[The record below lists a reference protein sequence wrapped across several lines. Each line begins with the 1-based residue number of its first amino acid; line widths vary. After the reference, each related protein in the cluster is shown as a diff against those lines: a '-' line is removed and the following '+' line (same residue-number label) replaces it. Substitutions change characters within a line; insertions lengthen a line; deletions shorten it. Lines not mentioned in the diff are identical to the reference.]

1 MAATNGASPAQLKQT
16 VSETI
21 DGQFNTIT
29 GIADRILRHP
39 ETGYKE
45 FETAGVVDEWLTKLD
60 IPHETGIALTGVK
73 AVLDTGR
80 PGPTVAIMGELDA
93 LPVPD
98 HPHANPETGAAHAC
112 GHNNQIASM
121 LGAAM
126 GLTQSGAV
134 DELCGKLV
142 FIAVPA
148 EEYVEVGFRQSLRDR
163 GAIEFLGGKPEF
175 IRLGAFD
182 DVDFAMMV
190 HTTSS
195 PEDGIVCMTGTSN
208 GTVAKHVTYHG
219 RAAHAA
225 GAPHRGI
232 NALNAATLAFTAIQ
246 FQRETFKEEDTVRAH
261 FIIKR
266 GGEVNNVI
274 PALVQMEGKV
284 RGKTMEAMLEANEK
298 VQRALKA
305 GALATGA
312 TVHIETF
319 PGYFPMIHHTPLA
332 DLYRE
337 NAVSLVGDEN
347 IKTRDHGTGSTD
359 MGDVMHV
366 VRGIHPAA
374 GGATGT
380 GHGNDFLLADANHAI
395 MYPAKLMAQ
404 TAVDLLSNGA
414 DTAHRVMEETKPPL
428 TKDEYLTQLRSLA
441 QTEEYNGVDE

>member
-1 MAATNGASPAQLKQT
+1 MAGTNGSTTAQLKQ
-16 VSETI
+16 SIGETI
-21 DGQFNTIT
+21 DGQFGAIT
-29 GIADRILRHP
+29 GIAERILAHP

-45 FETAGVVDEWLTKLD
+45 FETAGLVDEWLTQLG
-60 IPHETGIALTGVK
+60 IPHATGIAVTGVK

-98 HPHANPETGAAHAC
+98 HPHANPDTGAAHAC

-121 LGAAM
+121 LGAAI
-126 GLTQSGAV
+126 GFTQSGV
-134 DELCGKLV
+134 LNRLCGKLV

-148 EEYVEVGFRQSLRDR
+148 EEYVEVGFRQSLRDK
-163 GAIEFLGGKPEF
+163 GTIEFLGGKPEF

-182 DVDFAMMV
+182 DVDFAMLV

-225 GAPHRGI
+225 GSPHRGI

-246 FQRETFKEEDTVRAH
+246 FQRETFKDEDTVRAH

-274 PALVQMEGKV
+274 PAVAQMEGKV
-284 RGKTMEAMLEANEK
+284 RGKTMEAMLEANVK

-312 TVHIETF
+312 AVHIETF
-319 PGYFPMIHHTPLA
+319 PGYFPMIHHPPLA

-337 NAVSLVGDEN
+337 NAVTLVGNEN

-366 VRGIHPAA
+366 VRAIQPAA

-380 GHGNDFLLADANHAI
+380 GHGKDFLLSDADHAI
-395 MYPAKLMAQ
+395 MHPAKLMAQ
-404 TAVDLLSNGA
+404 TAVDLLANGA
-414 DTAHRVMEETKPPL
+414 ETAHRVMEETKPPM
-428 TKDEYLTQLRSLA
+428 TKDDYLTQLRSLA
-441 QTEEYNGVDE
+441 QIEEYDGAEQ

>member
-1 MAATNGASPAQLKQT
+1 MAGTNGATPESLKQ
-16 VSETI
+16 SASKHI
-21 DGQFNTIT
+21 DGQFDAIT
-29 GIADRILRHP
+29 GIAERILGHP
-39 ETGYKE
+39 ETGFNE
-45 FETAGVVDEWLTKLD
+45 HETAGVVDEWLTKLD
-60 IPHETGIALTGVK
+60 LPHETGIALTGAK

-98 HPHANPETGAAHAC
+98 HPHAHPVTGAAHAC

-126 GLTQSGAV
+126 GLTQSGVV
-134 DELCGKLV
+134 DHLCGKLV

-148 EEYVEVGFRQSLRDR
+148 EEYVEIGFRQSLRDQ
-163 GAIEFLGGKPEF
+163 GKIEFLGGKPEF

-190 HTTSS
+190 HTSS
-195 PEDGIVCMTGTSN
+195 SAEDGVVCMTGTSN

-225 GAPHRGI
+225 GAPHKGI
-232 NALNAATLAFTAIQ
+232 NALNAATLAFTALQ
-246 FQRETFKEEDTVRAH
+246 FQRETFREEDTVRAH

-266 GGEVNNVI
+266 GGDVNNVI

-298 VQRALKA
+298 VERALKA

-337 NAVSLVGDEN
+337 NAVALVGEEQ
-347 IKTRDHGTGSTD
+347 ISSRPHGTGSTD

-380 GHGNDFLLADANHAI
+380 GHGNDFLLSDADHAI
-395 MYPAKLMAQ
+395 ITPAKLMAH
-404 TAVDLLSNGA
+404 TTIDLLANGA

-441 QTEEYNGVDE
+441 RTVEYDGVEE

>member
-1 MAATNGASPAQLKQT
+1 MATANGRTPAQLKQT

-21 DGQFNTIT
+21 DSQFDAIT
-29 GIADRILRHP
+29 GIAERILGHP

-45 FETAGVVDEWLTKLD
+45 FETAGVVDEWLTRLD
-60 IPHETGIALTGVK
+60 IPHETGIAVTGAK

-80 PGPTVAIMGELDA
+80 PGPSVAIMGELDA

-98 HPHANPETGAAHAC
+98 HPHAHPETGAAHAC

-126 GLTQSGAV
+126 GFAQSGV
-134 DELCGKLV
+134 LNNLCGKLV

-148 EEYVEVGFRQSLRDR
+148 EEYVEVGFRQSLRDQ
-163 GAIEFLGGKPEF
+163 GTIEFLGGKPEF

-190 HTTSS
+190 HTSS
-195 PEDGIVCMTGTSN
+195 NAEDGIVCMTGTSN

-225 GAPHRGI
+225 GAPHKGI

-246 FQRETFKEEDTVRAH
+246 FQRETFREEDTVRAH

-337 NAVSLVGDEN
+337 NAAALVGEES
-347 IKTRDHGTGSTD
+347 ISTRDHGTGSTD

-366 VRGIHPAA
+366 VRAIHPAA

-380 GHGNDFLLADANHAI
+380 GHGNDFLLSDANHAI
-395 MYPAKLMAQ
+395 IMPAKLMAQ
-404 TAVDLLSNGA
+404 TAIDLLSNGA
-414 DTAHRVMEETKPPL
+414 ETAQRVMEETQPPL
-428 TKDEYLTQLRSLA
+428 TKDDYLTQLRSLA
-441 QTEEYNGVDE
+441 QTEEYNGA

>member
-1 MAATNGASPAQLKQT
+1 MAGTNGAAPAQLKLA

-21 DGQFNTIT
+21 NAQSDSIT
-29 GIADRILRHP
+29 GIAERILGHP

-45 FETAGVVDEWLTKLD
+45 YETAGVVDEWLNRLD
-60 IPHETGIALTGVK
+60 IPHETGIAVTGVR
-73 AVLDTGR
+73 AELDTGR

-126 GLTQSGAV
+126 GLTQSGV
-134 DELCGKLV
+134 LEKLCGKLV

-148 EEYVEVGFRQSLRDR
+148 EEYVEVGFRQSLRDN
-163 GAIEFLGGKPEF
+163 GTIEFLGGKPEF

-190 HTTSS
+190 HTSS
-195 PEDGIVCMTGTSN
+195 NAEDGIVCMTGTSN

-225 GAPHRGI
+225 GSPHRGI

-246 FQRETFKEEDTVRAH
+246 FQRETFKDEDTVRAH

-337 NAVSLVGDEN
+337 NAVALVGDEN
-347 IKTRDHGTGSTD
+347 IKSRDHGTGSTD

-366 VRGIHPAA
+366 VRAIHPAA

-380 GHGNDFLLADANHAI
+380 GHGNDFLLADPNHAI
-395 MYPAKLMAQ
+395 ITPAKLMAQ

-414 DTAHRVMEETKPPL
+414 ETAQRVMEETKPPL
-428 TKDEYLTQLRSLA
+428 TKEEYLTQLRSLA
-441 QTEEYNGVDE
+441 QTEEYNGAEQ

>member
-1 MAATNGASPAQLKQT
+1 MPGTNGGTTAQLKQSI
-16 VSETI
+16 SETI
-21 DGQFNTIT
+21 DGQFGAIT
-29 GIADRILRHP
+29 GIAERILGHP

-45 FETAGVVDEWLTKLD
+45 FETAGLVDDWLTQLA
-60 IPHETGIALTGVK
+60 IPHTTGIAVTGVK

-121 LGAAM
+121 LGTAI
-126 GLTQSGAV
+126 GFTQSNV
-134 DELCGKLV
+134 LDHLCGKLV

-148 EEYVEVGFRQSLRDR
+148 EEYVEVGFRQSLRDK
-163 GAIEFLGGKPEF
+163 GTIEFLGGKPEF

-225 GAPHRGI
+225 GAPHKGI

-246 FQRETFKEEDTVRAH
+246 FQRETFKDEDTARAH

-274 PALVQMEGKV
+274 PAVVQMEGKV
-284 RGKTMEAMLEANEK
+284 RGKTMEAMQDANKK

-319 PGYFPMIHHTPLA
+319 PGYFPMIHHTPFA

-337 NAVSLVGDEN
+337 NAIALVGEEN

-380 GHGNDFLLADANHAI
+380 GHGNDFLLNDADHAI
-395 MYPAKLMAQ
+395 MHPAKLMAQ
-404 TAVDLLSNGA
+404 TAVDLLANGGE
-414 DTAHRVMEETKPPL
+414 TAHRVMEETKPPL
-428 TKDEYLTQLRSLA
+428 TKDEYLTQLRSFA
-441 QTEEYNGVDE
+441 QTEEYDGAEQ

>member
-1 MAATNGASPAQLKQT
+1 MAGTNGASPAQLKQT

-134 DELCGKLV
+134 DDLCGKLV

-195 PEDGIVCMTGTSN
+195 PEDGIGD
-208 GTVAKHVTYHG
+208 K
-219 RAAHAA
+219 
-225 GAPHRGI
+225 
-232 NALNAATLAFTAIQ
+232 
-246 FQRETFKEEDTVRAH
+246 QRH
-261 FIIKR
+261 
-266 GGEVNNVI
+266 GGEARHLSRPRGPCRRRAPQGHQRAERRDTGVHRDPI
-274 PALVQMEGKV
+274 PARDFQG
-284 RGKTMEAMLEANEK
+284 RGH
-298 VQRALKA
+298 RARPL
-305 GALATGA
+305 
-312 TVHIETF
+312 
-319 PGYFPMIHHTPLA
+319 HHQA
-332 DLYRE
+332 R
-337 NAVSLVGDEN
+337 
-347 IKTRDHGTGSTD
+347 R
-359 MGDVMHV
+359 
-366 VRGIHPAA
+366 RG
-374 GGATGT
+374 
-380 GHGNDFLLADANHAI
+380 
-395 MYPAKLMAQ
+395 
-404 TAVDLLSNGA
+404 
-414 DTAHRVMEETKPPL
+414 E
-428 TKDEYLTQLRSLA
+428 
-441 QTEEYNGVDE
+441 

>member
-1 MAATNGASPAQLKQT
+1 MAATNGRTPAQLKQT

-21 DGQFNTIT
+21 DAQFDSIT

-45 FETAGVVDEWLTKLD
+45 FETAGVVDEWLTRLD
-60 IPHETGIALTGVK
+60 IPHETGIAVTGLK

-80 PGPTVAIMGELDA
+80 PGPSVAILGELDA

-98 HPHANPETGAAHAC
+98 HPYANPETGAAHAC

-126 GLTQSGAV
+126 GFTQSGV
-134 DELCGKLV
+134 LNNLCGKLV

-148 EEYVEVGFRQSLRDR
+148 EEYVEVGFRQSLRDQ
-163 GAIEFLGGKPEF
+163 GTIEFLGGKPEF

-190 HTTSS
+190 HTSS
-195 PEDGIVCMTGTSN
+195 NAEDGIVCMTGTSN

-225 GAPHRGI
+225 GAPHKGI

-246 FQRETFKEEDTVRAH
+246 FQRETFRDEDTVRAH

-319 PGYFPMIHHTPLA
+319 PGYFPMIHHPPLA

-337 NAVSLVGDEN
+337 NAVALVGEEN
-347 IKTRDHGTGSTD
+347 ISIRDHGTGSTD

-380 GHGNDFLLADANHAI
+380 GHGNDFLLDDADHAI
-395 MYPAKLMAQ
+395 INPAKLMAQ
-404 TAVDLLSNGA
+404 TAIDLLANGA
-414 DTAHRVMEETKPPL
+414 ETAQRVMEETKPPL
-428 TKDEYLTQLRSLA
+428 TKDDYLTQLRSLA
-441 QTEEYNGVDE
+441 QTEEYDGAEQ